1 MGLVD
6 TCCTVTYVT
15 LYLQRAEESDSGR
28 YTVLATNIAGE
39 AQSIADI
46 FVEDEVSSEEERE
59 VCRAFQ
65 LMYRMA
71 LCSHYHKRDLFVL

>member
-1 MGLVD
+1 MKQLFKNFTFVNPTLDPMGLVD

-59 VCRAFQ
+59 VYRAF
-65 LMYRMA
+65 
-71 LCSHYHKRDLFVL
+71 